1 MRCDLTS
8 PRPGSPI
15 FQRRERCV
23 TKRTRAN
30 FVASTASTKD
40 PTSRINISIGLFGHV
55 ASVYGKRSGRTT
67 GLGKQI
73 IENLSNEWRLHPTRL
88 FLSFSLED
96 FRGFPPR
103 NYTNMSFS
111 CLESASFEQT
121 NCIFARISSQIYSVV
136 TAMLR

>member
-1 MRCDLTS
+1 MRPNLSSTRFSDFPT
-8 PRPGSPI
+8 PRALRY
-15 FQRRERCV
+15 Q
-23 TKRTRAN
+23 TNTRAN

-121 NCIFARISSQIYSVV
+121 NCIFARISYI
-136 TAMLR
+136 LL

>member
-1 MRCDLTS
+1 M
-8 PRPGSPI
+8 
-15 FQRRERCV
+15 
-23 TKRTRAN
+23 
-30 FVASTASTKD
+30 
-40 PTSRINISIGLFGHV
+40 

-88 FLSFSLED
+88 FLSFFLED

-103 NYTNMSFS
+103 NYTNMSFP

-121 NCIFARISSQIYSVV
+121 NIFARISSQIYSVV

>member
-103 NYTNMSFS
+103 NYTHVVSLSGIRKFRANELYFRSHK
-111 CLESASFEQT
+111 L
-121 NCIFARISSQIYSVV
+121 YSVV